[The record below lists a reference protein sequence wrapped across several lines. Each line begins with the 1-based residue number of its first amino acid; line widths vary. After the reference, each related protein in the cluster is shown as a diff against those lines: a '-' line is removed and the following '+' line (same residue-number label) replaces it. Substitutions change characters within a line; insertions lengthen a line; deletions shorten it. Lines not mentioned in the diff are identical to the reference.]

1 MARAAGF
8 SIDAII
14 ATEVDKVLSRVMPT
28 LRKRLAEAEVAG
40 RKRAPGPRAAAGRAR
55 RRPPRVEMTRWVAD
69 RNARRVPTFVIEA
82 TGLDTKKKIVARFG
96 ENAAFEVGKP
106 LPPVKSADGA
116 TAPGAGS
123 ERGARAKAKAP
134 AVRKAAKAHG

>member
-1 MARAAGF
+1 MARGAAF

-14 ATEVDKVLSRVMPT
+14 ATEVDKILSRVMPA

-40 RKRAPGPRAAAGRAR
+40 RKRAPAPRGPAGRRR
-55 RRPPRVEMTRWVAD
+55 RRPPRVEMTKWVAD

-96 ENAAFEVGKP
+96 ENAAFEVGKA

-116 TAPGAGS
+116 TASGGGAG
-123 ERGARAKAKAP
+123 KAKAP
-134 AVRKAAKAHG
+134 AVRKAAKAQG

>member
-1 MARAAGF
+1 MARGASF

-14 ATEVDKVLSRVMPT
+14 ATEVDKILSRVMPT

-40 RKRAPGPRAAAGRAR
+40 SKRAPAARGAAVRRR

-116 TAPGAGS
+116 TAQGAGA
-123 ERGARAKAKAP
+123 ERAGKAKAP
-134 AVRKAAKAHG
+134 AVRKAAKAQG